1 MSTRRRFISLAPWAG
16 ASLLAACG
24 GDKAAPSGAT
34 QAAAAPAGN
43 APAANTSNKPLVDP
57 ADPAAVGL
65 AYIPRGSESKHP
77 RYAAPAACG
86 NCIMYGGKAGEM
98 QGTCA
103 LFMGQH
109 VAVNGWCSA
118 YNRRG

>member
-1 MSTRRRFISLAPWAG
+1 MSTRRRFITLAPWAG
-16 ASLLAACG
+16 ASLLTACG
-24 GDKAAPSGAT
+24 GEKTAQPIAAP
-34 QAAAAPAGN
+34 AAAAPPAP
-43 APAANTSNKPLVDP
+43 APAANVSGKPLVDP

-65 AYIPRGSESKHP
+65 AYTPRGSESKHP

-86 NCIMYGGKAGEM
+86 NCIMYGGKPGEM